1 MKSQRPDLLENI
13 IEPYWRVAIPIS
25 ISHVCRRYANV
36 GTRIDQFSI
45 SGGRSTCDPAQKKV
59 KRRMTIFSPSSA
71 ILPPSSSLIV

>member
-45 SGGRSTCDPAQKKV
+45 SGGRSTCDPAQKNDTV
-59 KRRMTIFSPSSA
+59 YEADADSIGSPTR
-71 ILPPSSSLIV
+71 